1 MYKISELV
9 GIFEGIS
16 FDGVINDAEVR
27 EIKDWLRKNR
37 YTAQA
42 QIEVALIN
50 ILDATFI
57 DGEIV
62 KENKDD
68 AETFCHEY
76 TSLPEYINDISKL
89 FELYGIIT
97 GITCDGIINDIEKN
111 ELSQWLSKNK
121 KFVFNKDN
129 KELIS
134 LFANIYSNPN
144 DVENIRRII
153 TEIIQQRKAAK
164 KIEWKIDYLRE
175 LVREGKNLGSLLLDF
190 LSDINDFKFIH
201 DKAEKILNKYL
212 ESYTGSKNSEW
223 EYVIISL
230 SIMEMLEYKGN
241 FYDVVKSKYKTLYD
255 LCDKEQRVEGAIR
268 DFISLYSNNPNNKRK
283 INVILENTLVPKNFL
298 PDFFDFIYDVYEE
311 NFNHV
316 LPEKLN
322 EEISAVYNALQEEL
336 SDNEEEIIISSK
348 SYKLLRSTRRLMR
361 NANPTDGIVTLS
373 TMAMELIDSYLWGK
387 SQNRDNA
394 YLQYGFAEWLKKHGN
409 KLNKRYR
416 TRKSSENYSRW
427 QPRFKLRNS
436 SQVILDLPTHNI
448 NNCFDYTAIS
458 ILVEEKS
465 IMHEYNHTMLDIRT
479 IIGGFKIMSHE
490 IVLNHP
496 LDNVSYKVLVGGEA
510 IYDSREQLYR
520 DKIIFD
526 DNGQELRNN
535 TDYSGMAYICCS
547 YDIEN
552 EEPAYKCAGYKL
564 YACDAEKIKKLVIG
578 DDTFN
583 FISKE
588 KSYLAGKAIK
598 DCYIYD
604 KTNTESLQ
612 VYSSIEAL
620 CVNIDDKF
628 QYEIVID
635 NKPRKLQSLPHEKM
649 SYQLWKFD
657 LRDFHLQ
664 MGIHRLFVYKVEKK
678 HNECVFKK
686 SFAIDNVQFSAKSIT
701 DKIYS
706 IDFSSKIFLC
716 EFSDYDINIKNY
728 RMDMLSFKNEEGN
741 EYVYKVP
748 FKFKLYR
755 LDGGEWCSFD
765 EYIWGK
771 DVKSDSTLELWGTGY
786 KKLTYREISLGS
798 ANNYIEGYSSEDITT
813 VFKIGELKSNTSD
826 ILILHFEDG
835 SQIRWYNKC
844 VLDRAKTSITY
855 DSHSHKLNILPVC
868 FGKDSLSYAVSSEN
882 GSEVAA
888 GKLTNGQVV
897 SVDNIEAFKIYRI
910 RVSAKPSVLFAKEYV
925 LLDSQKSFF
934 SAENLENKT
943 FKIVSL
949 TCDPYIKR
957 YKKFKRETHN
967 VRHMY
972 IRYLAKFDKGYEAE
986 ILKKK
991 RYARHV
997 EYVPA
1002 MKILGHIKAE
1012 ICNVEDKAAHVYLST
1027 MGGGDGLLMNREHPA
1042 ILDNDA
1048 VKNAEDIYWITM
1060 KIEPVLQ
1067 GD

>member
-97 GITCDGIINDIEKN
+97 GITCDGIINTLEKN
-111 ELSQWLSKNK
+111 KLSEWINKNK
-121 KFVFNKDN
+121 KFIFNEDN
-129 KELIS
+129 KGLMP
-134 LFANIYSNPN
+134 LFTKIYSHPE
-144 DVENIRRII
+144 DIENIRRII

-164 KIEWKIDYLRE
+164 KIEWKIEYLRE
-175 LVREGKNLGSLLLDF
+175 LVREGNNIGSLLLDF
-190 LSDINDFKFIH
+190 MADINDFKFIH
-201 DKAEKILNKYL
+201 DKAEKILNEYL
-212 ESYTGSKNSEW
+212 ESYTGSKNSGW

-241 FYDVVKSKYKTLYD
+241 FYDVVKSKYKTLYG
-255 LCDKEQRVEGAIR
+255 LCAKEQKVEGVIR

-298 PDFFDFIYDVYEE
+298 PDFFDFIYDIYEE
-311 NFNHV
+311 NFDNV

-336 SDNEEEIIISSK
+336 SDNKEEIIISSK
-348 SYKLLRSTRRLMR
+348 SYKLLRSTRRLMC

-373 TMAMELIDSYLWGK
+373 AMVMELIDSYLWGK
-387 SQNRDNA
+387 SQNRDNT
-394 YLQYGFAEWLKKHGN
+394 YLQYGFENWLKKHGK
-409 KLNKRYR
+409 KLNKKYR

-427 QPRFKLRNS
+427 QPRFRLLHN

-458 ILVEEKS
+458 VLVEEKG
-465 IMHEYNHTMLDIRT
+465 IIHEYNHTMLDIRK

-490 IVLNHP
+490 KPLNHP

-552 EEPAYKCAGYKL
+552 EELAHKCAGYKL
-564 YACDAEKIKKLVIG
+564 YACDAEKIKKLAIG

-583 FISKE
+583 FVSKE
-588 KSYLAGKAIK
+588 KSYLVGKAIK
-598 DCYIYD
+598 GCCIYD
-604 KTNTESLQ
+604 KTNAESLQ
-612 VYSSIEAL
+612 VYSSMEAL
-620 CVNIDDKF
+620 CVNIDDTF

-635 NKPRKLQSLPHEKM
+635 NKPRKLQSLPHEKK

-664 MGIHRLFVYKVEKK
+664 MGIHRLFVYKVEK
-678 HNECVFKK
+678 
-686 SFAIDNVQFSAKSIT
+686 
-701 DKIYS
+701 
-706 IDFSSKIFLC
+706 
-716 EFSDYDINIKNY
+716 
-728 RMDMLSFKNEEGN
+728 
-741 EYVYKVP
+741 
-748 FKFKLYR
+748 
-755 LDGGEWCSFD
+755 
-765 EYIWGK
+765 
-771 DVKSDSTLELWGTGY
+771 ST
-786 KKLTYREISLGS
+786 RS
-798 ANNYIEGYSSEDITT
+798 
-813 VFKIGELKSNTSD
+813 
-826 ILILHFEDG
+826 
-835 SQIRWYNKC
+835 
-844 VLDRAKTSITY
+844 
-855 DSHSHKLNILPVC
+855 
-868 FGKDSLSYAVSSEN
+868 
-882 GSEVAA
+882 
-888 GKLTNGQVV
+888 
-897 SVDNIEAFKIYRI
+897 
-910 RVSAKPSVLFAKEYV
+910 
-925 LLDSQKSFF
+925 
-934 SAENLENKT
+934 
-943 FKIVSL
+943 
-949 TCDPYIKR
+949 
-957 YKKFKRETHN
+957 
-967 VRHMY
+967 
-972 IRYLAKFDKGYEAE
+972 
-986 ILKKK
+986 
-991 RYARHV
+991 
-997 EYVPA
+997 
-1002 MKILGHIKAE
+1002 
-1012 ICNVEDKAAHVYLST
+1012 VYLKNPLLLT
-1027 MGGGDGLLMNREHPA
+1027 MYNLVQKALLTRFIA
-1042 ILDNDA
+1042 
-1048 VKNAEDIYWITM
+1048 
-1060 KIEPVLQ
+1060 
-1067 GD
+1067 